1 MKTWKKYSIVMMALL
16 LLAVIAGG
24 CGKKKE
30 EAYRTI
36 KVMSINGSAT
46 VERESVGTLDA
57 YEDMKLENGDRL
69 SVDSSSSIT
78 LSMDDDKYAMLEP
91 GSSMTLEADGTKEN
105 SRTVI
110 HLEAGAVM
118 NYLSQKLNDGS
129 SYEVT
134 VPNSTM
140 AVRGTVFRVAIVY
153 DENGDSY
160 TTVQVF
166 DGIVGCHLIFP
177 DGSVDEEEVQLTPG
191 REVLIHGDTSISEYV
206 GDKGHDIDYTT
217 LNREALE
224 FLLFC
229 MDDGADLCISRE
241 EVEELLRQ
249 LDQPE
254 EETEEQEEAEE
265 PQEEVKKPVVVELPE
280 PVIPVPE
287 EELAPSG
294 GSSNTDDDQ
303 KSHHHSGKKNTSSS
317 DDSNT
322 NDNTDNSTND
332 STDNNTDNSTDDTT
346 EEETKTYTVT
356 FKTASGDVF
365 CTQTVEDGKPASKPA
380 LQPTASGSWNYDFT
394 KAVTENIIITWSA
407 Q

>member
-1 MKTWKKYSIVMMALL
+1 MKTWKKYGIVMMALL
-16 LLAVIAGG
+16 FLAVIASG

-30 EAYRTI
+30 EAYRNI

-46 VERESVGTLDA
+46 VERASVGTLDA
-57 YEDMKLENGDRL
+57 YADMKLENGDRL
-69 SVDSSSSIT
+69 SVDGSSSLT

-91 GSSMTLEADGTKEN
+91 GSSLTLEADGTKEN

-118 NYLSQKLNDGS
+118 NYLSEKLSEGS

-153 DENGDSY
+153 DENGESY

-166 DGIVGCHLIFP
+166 EGIVGCRLVFP
-177 DGSVDEEEVQLTPG
+177 DGTISEEEVQLAPG
-191 REVLIHGDTSISEYV
+191 KEVLIHGDTSISEYV

-229 MDDGADLCISRE
+229 IDDGADLCIPRE
-241 EVEELLRQ
+241 EVEELLRR

-254 EETEEQEEAEE
+254 EEPEEQEEAEE
-265 PQEEVKKPVVVELPE
+265 PEKEVKKPVVIETPE
-280 PVIPVPE
+280 PVVPAVE
-287 EELAPSG
+287 ETPSSSG
-294 GSSNTDDDQ
+294 GSSETSKGLPGNDDNQ
-303 KSHHHSGKKNTSSS
+303 KSHYSSKKKPSSS
-317 DDSNT
+317 D
-322 NDNTDNSTND
+322 
-332 STDNNTDNSTDDTT
+332 
-346 EEETKTYTVT
+346 EETKTYTVT
-356 FKTASGDVF
+356 FQTASGDVF
-365 CTQTVEDGKPASKPA
+365 CTHGRRRKDGIEAYP
-380 LQPTASGSWNYDFT
+380 
-394 KAVTENIIITWSA
+394 SA
-407 Q
+407 ERIRQLEL

>member
-1 MKTWKKYSIVMMALL
+1 MMALL
-16 LLAVIAGG
+16 FLAVIASG

-30 EAYRTI
+30 EAYRNI

-46 VERESVGTLDA
+46 VERASVGTLDA
-57 YEDMKLENGDRL
+57 YADMKLENGDRL
-69 SVDSSSSIT
+69 SVDGSSSLT

-91 GSSMTLEADGTKEN
+91 GSSVTLEADGTKEN

-118 NYLSQKLNDGS
+118 NYLSEKLSEGS

-153 DENGDSY
+153 DENGESY

-166 DGIVGCHLIFP
+166 EGIVGCRLVFP
-177 DGSVDEEEVQLTPG
+177 DGTISEEEVQLAPG
-191 REVLIHGDTSISEYV
+191 KEVLIHGDTSISEYV

-229 MDDGADLCISRE
+229 IDDGADLCIPRE
-241 EVEELLRQ
+241 EVEELLRR

-254 EETEEQEEAEE
+254 EEPEEQEEAEE
-265 PQEEVKKPVVVELPE
+265 PEKEVKKPVVIETPE
-280 PVIPVPE
+280 PVVPAVE
-287 EELAPSG
+287 ETPSSSG
-294 GSSNTDDDQ
+294 GSSETSKGSPGNDDNQ
-303 KSHHHSGKKNTSSS
+303 KSHHSSKKKPSSS
-317 DDSNT
+317 D
-322 NDNTDNSTND
+322 
-332 STDNNTDNSTDDTT
+332 
-346 EEETKTYTVT
+346 EETKTYTVT
-356 FKTASGDVF
+356 FQTASGDVF
-365 CTQTVEDGKPASKPA
+365 CTQTVEDGKTASKPK
-380 LQPTASGSWNYDFT
+380 LQPSASGSWNYDFT
-394 KAVTENIIITWSA
+394 KAVTENIIIKWSA

>member
-1 MKTWKKYSIVMMALL
+1 MKTWKKYGIVMMALL
-16 LLAVIAGG
+16 FLAVIASG

-30 EAYRTI
+30 EAYRNI

-46 VERESVGTLDA
+46 VERASVGTLDA
-57 YEDMKLENGDRL
+57 YADMKLENGDRL
-69 SVDSSSSIT
+69 SVDGSSSLT

-91 GSSMTLEADGTKEN
+91 GSSLTLEADGTKEN

-118 NYLSQKLNDGS
+118 NYLSEKLSEGS

-153 DENGDSY
+153 DENGESY

-166 DGIVGCHLIFP
+166 EGIVGCRLVFP
-177 DGSVDEEEVQLTPG
+177 DGTISEEEVQLAPG
-191 REVLIHGDTSISEYV
+191 KEVLIHGDTSISEYV

-229 MDDGADLCISRE
+229 IDDGADLCIPRE
-241 EVEELLRQ
+241 EVEELLRR

-254 EETEEQEEAEE
+254 EEPEEQEEAEE
-265 PQEEVKKPVVVELPE
+265 PEKEVKKPVVIETPE
-280 PVIPVPE
+280 PVVPAVE
-287 EELAPSG
+287 ETPSSSG
-294 GSSNTDDDQ
+294 GSSETSKDSPGNDDNQ
-303 KSHHHSGKKNTSSS
+303 KSHHSSKKKPSSS
-317 DDSNT
+317 D
-322 NDNTDNSTND
+322 
-332 STDNNTDNSTDDTT
+332 
-346 EEETKTYTVT
+346 EETKTYTVT
-356 FKTASGDVF
+356 FQTASGDVF
-365 CTQTVEDGKPASKPA
+365 CTQTVEEGKTASKPT
-380 LQPTASGSWNYDFT
+380 LQPSASGSWNYDFT
-394 KAVTENIIITWSA
+394 KAVTENIIIKWSA

>member
-1 MKTWKKYSIVMMALL
+1 MKTWKKYGIVMMALL
-16 LLAVIAGG
+16 FLAVIASG

-30 EAYRTI
+30 EAYRNI

-46 VERESVGTLDA
+46 VERASVGTLDA
-57 YEDMKLENGDRL
+57 YADMKLENGDRL
-69 SVDSSSSIT
+69 SVDGSSSLT

-91 GSSMTLEADGTKEN
+91 GSSVTLEADGTKEN

-118 NYLSQKLNDGS
+118 NYLSEKLSEGS

-153 DENGDSY
+153 DENGESY

-166 DGIVGCHLIFP
+166 EGIVGCRLVFP
-177 DGSVDEEEVQLTPG
+177 DGTISEEEVQLAPG
-191 REVLIHGDTSISEYV
+191 KEVLIHGDTSISEYV

-229 MDDGADLCISRE
+229 IDDGADLCIPRE
-241 EVEELLRQ
+241 EVEELLRR

-254 EETEEQEEAEE
+254 EEPEEQEEAEE
-265 PQEEVKKPVVVELPE
+265 PEKEVKKPVVIETPE
-280 PVIPVPE
+280 PVVPAVDE
-287 EELAPSG
+287 TPSSSG
-294 GSSNTDDDQ
+294 GSSETAKGSPEKDDNQ
-303 KSHHHSGKKNTSSS
+303 KSHHSSKKKPSSS
-317 DDSNT
+317 D
-322 NDNTDNSTND
+322 
-332 STDNNTDNSTDDTT
+332 
-346 EEETKTYTVT
+346 EETKTYTVT

-365 CTQTVEDGKPASKPA
+365 CTQTVEDGKTASKPK
-380 LQPTASGSWNYDFT
+380 LQPSAAGSWNYDFT
-394 KAVTENIIITWSA
+394 KAVTENIIIKWSA

>member
-1 MKTWKKYSIVMMALL
+1 MMALL
-16 LLAVIAGG
+16 FLAVIASG

-30 EAYRTI
+30 EAYRNI

-46 VERESVGTLDA
+46 VERASVGTLDA
-57 YEDMKLENGDRL
+57 YADMKLENGDRL
-69 SVDSSSSIT
+69 SVDGSSSLT

-91 GSSMTLEADGTKEN
+91 GSSLTLEADGTKEN

-118 NYLSQKLNDGS
+118 NYLSQKLNEGS

-153 DENGDSY
+153 DENGESY

-166 DGIVGCHLIFP
+166 EGIVGCRLVFP
-177 DGSVDEEEVQLTPG
+177 DGTLSEEEVQLAPG
-191 REVLIHGDTSISEYV
+191 KEVLIHGDTSISEYV

-229 MDDGADLCISRE
+229 IDDGADLCTPRE
-241 EVEELLRQ
+241 EVEELLRR

-254 EETEEQEEAEE
+254 EEPEEQEEAEE
-265 PQEEVKKPVVVELPE
+265 PEKEVKKPVVIEIPE
-280 PVIPVPE
+280 PVVPAVE
-287 EELAPSG
+287 ETPSSSG
-294 GSSNTDDDQ
+294 GSSETSEDSPGNDDNQ
-303 KSHHHSGKKNTSSS
+303 KSHHSSKKNPSSS
-317 DDSNT
+317 D
-322 NDNTDNSTND
+322 
-332 STDNNTDNSTDDTT
+332 
-346 EEETKTYTVT
+346 EETKTYTVT
-356 FKTASGDVF
+356 FQTASGDVF
-365 CTQTVEDGKPASKPA
+365 CTQTVEDGKTASKPK
-380 LQPTASGSWNYDFT
+380 LQPSASGSWNYDFT
-394 KAVTENIIITWSA
+394 KAVTENIIIKWSA

>member
-1 MKTWKKYSIVMMALL
+1 MKTWKKYGIVMMALL
-16 LLAVIAGG
+16 FLAVIASG

-30 EAYRTI
+30 EAYRNI

-46 VERESVGTLDA
+46 VERASVGTLDA
-57 YEDMKLENGDRL
+57 YADMKLENGDRL
-69 SVDSSSSIT
+69 SVDGSSSLT

-91 GSSMTLEADGTKEN
+91 GSSLTLEADGTKEN

-118 NYLSQKLNDGS
+118 NYLSEKLSEGS

-153 DENGDSY
+153 DENGESY

-166 DGIVGCHLIFP
+166 EGIVGCRLVFP
-177 DGSVDEEEVQLTPG
+177 DGTISEEEVQLAPG
-191 REVLIHGDTSISEYV
+191 KEVLIHGDTSISEYV

-229 MDDGADLCISRE
+229 IDDGADLCIPRE
-241 EVEELLRQ
+241 EVEELLRR

-254 EETEEQEEAEE
+254 EEPEEQEEAEE
-265 PQEEVKKPVVVELPE
+265 PEKEVKKPVVIETPE
-280 PVIPVPE
+280 PVVPAVE
-287 EELAPSG
+287 ETPSFSG
-294 GSSNTDDDQ
+294 GSSETSKGLPGNDDNQ
-303 KSHHHSGKKNTSSS
+303 KSHHSSKKKPSSS
-317 DDSNT
+317 D
-322 NDNTDNSTND
+322 
-332 STDNNTDNSTDDTT
+332 
-346 EEETKTYTVT
+346 EETKTYTVT
-356 FKTASGDVF
+356 FQTASGDVF
-365 CTQTVEDGKPASKPA
+365 CTQTVEEGKTASKPT
-380 LQPTASGSWNYDFT
+380 LQPSASGSWNYDFT
-394 KAVTENIIITWSA
+394 KAVTENIIIKWSA

>member
-1 MKTWKKYSIVMMALL
+1 MKTWKKYGIVMMALL
-16 LLAVIAGG
+16 FLAVIASG

-30 EAYRTI
+30 EAYRNI

-46 VERESVGTLDA
+46 VERASVGTLDA
-57 YEDMKLENGDRL
+57 YADMKLENGDRL
-69 SVDSSSSIT
+69 SVDGSSSLT

-91 GSSMTLEADGTKEN
+91 GSSLTLEADGTKKN

-118 NYLSQKLNDGS
+118 NYLSEKLSEGS

-153 DENGDSY
+153 DENGESY

-166 DGIVGCHLIFP
+166 DGIVGCRLVFP
-177 DGSVDEEEVQLTPG
+177 DGTISEEEVQLAPG
-191 REVLIHGDTSISEYV
+191 KEVLIHGDTSISEYV

-229 MDDGADLCISRE
+229 IDDGADLCIPRE
-241 EVEELLRQ
+241 EVEELLRR

-254 EETEEQEEAEE
+254 EEPEEQEEAEE
-265 PQEEVKKPVVVELPE
+265 PEKEVKKPVVIEIPE
-280 PVIPVPE
+280 PVVPAVE
-287 EELAPSG
+287 ETPSSSG
-294 GSSNTDDDQ
+294 GSSETSKGSPENDDDQ
-303 KSHHHSGKKNTSSS
+303 KSHHSSKKKPSSS
-317 DDSNT
+317 D
-322 NDNTDNSTND
+322 
-332 STDNNTDNSTDDTT
+332 
-346 EEETKTYTVT
+346 EETKTYTVT
-356 FKTASGDVF
+356 FQTASGDVF
-365 CTQTVEDGKPASKPA
+365 CTQTVEDGKTASKPK
-380 LQPTASGSWNYDFT
+380 LQPSASGSWNYDFT
-394 KAVTENIIITWSA
+394 KAVTENIIIKWSA

>member
-1 MKTWKKYSIVMMALL
+1 MKTWKKYGIVMMALL
-16 LLAVIAGG
+16 FLAVIASG

-30 EAYRTI
+30 EAYRNI

-46 VERESVGTLDA
+46 VERASVGTLDA
-57 YEDMKLENGDRL
+57 YADMKLENGDRL
-69 SVDSSSSIT
+69 SVDGSSSLT

-91 GSSMTLEADGTKEN
+91 GSSLTLEADGTKEN
-105 SRTVI
+105 SKTVI

-118 NYLSQKLNDGS
+118 NYLSEKLSEGS

-153 DENGDSY
+153 DENGESY

-166 DGIVGCHLIFP
+166 EGIVGCRLVFP
-177 DGSVDEEEVQLTPG
+177 DGTISEEEVQLAPG
-191 REVLIHGDTSISEYV
+191 KEVLIHGDTSISEYV

-229 MDDGADLCISRE
+229 IDDGADLCIPRE
-241 EVEELLRQ
+241 EVEELLRR

-254 EETEEQEEAEE
+254 EEPEEQEEAEE
-265 PQEEVKKPVVVELPE
+265 PEKEVKKPVVIETPE
-280 PVIPVPE
+280 PVVPAVE
-287 EELAPSG
+287 ETPSSSG
-294 GSSNTDDDQ
+294 GSSETSKDSPGNDDNQ
-303 KSHHHSGKKNTSSS
+303 KSHHSSKKKPSSS
-317 DDSNT
+317 D
-322 NDNTDNSTND
+322 
-332 STDNNTDNSTDDTT
+332 
-346 EEETKTYTVT
+346 EETKTYTVT
-356 FKTASGDVF
+356 FQTASGDVF
-365 CTQTVEDGKPASKPA
+365 CTQTVEDGKTASKPK
-380 LQPTASGSWNYDFT
+380 LQPSASGSWNYDFT
-394 KAVTENIIITWSA
+394 KAVTENIIIKWSA

>member
-1 MKTWKKYSIVMMALL
+1 MKTWKKYGIVMMALL
-16 LLAVIAGG
+16 FLAVIASG

-30 EAYRTI
+30 EAYRNI

-46 VERESVGTLDA
+46 VERASVGTLDA
-57 YEDMKLENGDRL
+57 YADMKLENGDRL
-69 SVDSSSSIT
+69 SVDGSSSLT

-91 GSSMTLEADGTKEN
+91 GSSLTLEADGTKEN

-118 NYLSQKLNDGS
+118 NYLSQKLNEGS

-140 AVRGTVFRVAIVY
+140 AVRGTVFRVAIAY
-153 DENGDSY
+153 DENGESY

-166 DGIVGCHLIFP
+166 EGIVGCRLVFP
-177 DGSVDEEEVQLTPG
+177 DGTISEEEVQLAPG
-191 REVLIHGDTSISEYV
+191 KEVLIHGDTSISEYV

-229 MDDGADLCISRE
+229 IDDGADLCIPRE
-241 EVEELLRQ
+241 EVEELLRR

-265 PQEEVKKPVVVELPE
+265 PEKEVKKPVVIETPE
-280 PVIPVPE
+280 PVVPAVE
-287 EELAPSG
+287 ETPSSSG
-294 GSSNTDDDQ
+294 GSSETSKGSPDNDGNQ
-303 KSHHHSGKKNTSSS
+303 KSHHSSKKKPSSS
-317 DDSNT
+317 DNT
-322 NDNTDNSTND
+322 TN
-332 STDNNTDNSTDDTT
+332 
-346 EEETKTYTVT
+346 EETKTYTVT
-356 FKTASGDVF
+356 FQTASGDVF
-365 CTQTVEDGKPASKPA
+365 CTQTVEDGKTASKPK
-380 LQPTASGSWNYDFT
+380 LQPSASGSWNYDFT
-394 KAVTENIIITWSA
+394 KAVTENIIIKWSA

>member
-16 LLAVIAGG
+16 LLAVIASG

-30 EAYRTI
+30 EAYRNI

-46 VERESVGTLDA
+46 VERASVGTLDA
-57 YEDMKLENGDRL
+57 YADMKLENGDRL
-69 SVDSSSSIT
+69 SVDGSSSLT

-91 GSSMTLEADGTKEN
+91 GSSLTLEADGTKEN

-118 NYLSQKLNDGS
+118 NYLSQKLNEGS

-166 DGIVGCHLIFP
+166 EGIVGCRLIFP
-177 DGSVDEEEVQLTPG
+177 DGTISEEEVQLAPG
-191 REVLIHGDTSISEYV
+191 KEVLIHGDTSISEYV

-229 MDDGADLCISRE
+229 IDDGADLCIPRE
-241 EVEELLRQ
+241 EVEELLRR

-254 EETEEQEEAEE
+254 EETEEQEEPEE
-265 PQEEVKKPVVVELPE
+265 PEKEVKKPVVIETPE
-280 PVIPVPE
+280 PVVPAVE
-287 EELAPSG
+287 ETPSSSG
-294 GSSNTDDDQ
+294 GSSETSKGSPENDDDQ
-303 KSHHHSGKKNTSSS
+303 KSHHSSKKKPSSS
-317 DDSNT
+317 DNT
-322 NDNTDNSTND
+322 TN
-332 STDNNTDNSTDDTT
+332 
-346 EEETKTYTVT
+346 EETKTYTVT
-356 FKTASGDVF
+356 FQTASGDVF
-365 CTQTVEDGKPASKPA
+365 CTQTVEDGKTASKPK
-380 LQPTASGSWNYDFT
+380 LQPSASGSWNYDFT
-394 KAVTENIIITWSA
+394 KAVTENIIIKWSA

>member
-1 MKTWKKYSIVMMALL
+1 MKTWKKYGIVMMALL
-16 LLAVIAGG
+16 FLAVIASG

-30 EAYRTI
+30 EAYRNI

-46 VERESVGTLDA
+46 VERASVGTLDA
-57 YEDMKLENGDRL
+57 YADMKLENGDRL
-69 SVDSSSSIT
+69 SVDGSSSLT

-91 GSSMTLEADGTKEN
+91 GSSLTLEADGTKEN

-118 NYLSQKLNDGS
+118 NYLSEKLSEGS

-153 DENGDSY
+153 DENGESY

-166 DGIVGCHLIFP
+166 EGIVGCRLVFP
-177 DGSVDEEEVQLTPG
+177 DGTISEEEVQLAPG
-191 REVLIHGDTSISEYV
+191 KEVLIHGDTSISEYV

-229 MDDGADLCISRE
+229 IDDGADLCIPRE
-241 EVEELLRQ
+241 EVEELLRR

-254 EETEEQEEAEE
+254 EEPEEQEKAEE
-265 PQEEVKKPVVVELPE
+265 PEKEVKKPVVIETPE
-280 PVIPVPE
+280 PVVPAVE
-287 EELAPSG
+287 ETPSSSG
-294 GSSNTDDDQ
+294 GSSETSKGLPGNDDNQ
-303 KSHHHSGKKNTSSS
+303 KSHHSSKKKPSSS
-317 DDSNT
+317 D
-322 NDNTDNSTND
+322 
-332 STDNNTDNSTDDTT
+332 
-346 EEETKTYTVT
+346 EETKTYTVT
-356 FKTASGDVF
+356 FQTASGDVF
-365 CTQTVEDGKPASKPA
+365 CTQTVEDGKTASKPK
-380 LQPTASGSWNYDFT
+380 LQPSASGSWNYDFT
-394 KAVTENIIITWSA
+394 KAVTENIIIKWSA

>member
-1 MKTWKKYSIVMMALL
+1 MKTWKKYGIVMMALL
-16 LLAVIAGG
+16 FLAVIASG

-30 EAYRTI
+30 EAYRNI

-46 VERESVGTLDA
+46 VERASVGTLDA
-57 YEDMKLENGDRL
+57 YADMKLENGDRL
-69 SVDSSSSIT
+69 SVDGSSSLT

-91 GSSMTLEADGTKEN
+91 GSSLTLEADGTKEN

-118 NYLSQKLNDGS
+118 NYLSEKLSEGS

-166 DGIVGCHLIFP
+166 EGIVGCRLIFP
-177 DGSVDEEEVQLTPG
+177 DGTISEEEVQLAPG
-191 REVLIHGDTSISEYV
+191 KEVLIHGDTSISEYV

-229 MDDGADLCISRE
+229 IDDGADLCIPRE
-241 EVEELLRQ
+241 EVEELLRR

-254 EETEEQEEAEE
+254 EETEEQEEPEK
-265 PQEEVKKPVVVELPE
+265 EVKKPVVIETPE
-280 PVIPVPE
+280 PVVPAVE
-287 EELAPSG
+287 ETPSSSG
-294 GSSNTDDDQ
+294 GSSETSKGSPDNDDNQ
-303 KSHHHSGKKNTSSS
+303 KSHHSSKKKPSAPA
-317 DDSNT
+317 
-322 NDNTDNSTND
+322 
-332 STDNNTDNSTDDTT
+332 
-346 EEETKTYTVT
+346 EETKTYTVT
-356 FKTASGDVF
+356 FQTASGDVF
-365 CTQTVEDGKPASKPA
+365 CTQTVEDGKTASKPK
-380 LQPTASGSWNYDFT
+380 LQPSASGSWNYDFT
-394 KAVTENIIITWSA
+394 KAVTENIIIKWSA